1 MATLTYQQAK
11 VSGTA
16 VNLVAADAAG
26 DKVVPGSGALMVRN
40 ASAGS
45 ISVTL
50 DVPGNTKYGLAN
62 PDLVVA
68 VAAGA
73 TTLIGPLPGDLAG
86 SDGLVAFTYS
96 AVASVTVAAVSI

>member
-16 VNLVAADAAG
+16 VNLVAADVAG
-26 DKVVPGSGALMVRN
+26 DKVVPGGALMVRN

-45 ISVTL
+45 INVTL

-62 PDLVVA
+62 PDPVVA

>member
-11 VSGTA
+11 ASGTA
-16 VNLVAADAAG
+16 VNLVAAEAGG
-26 DKVVPGSGALMVRN
+26 DKVVPGGALMVRN

-45 ISVTL
+45 INVTL
-50 DVPGNTKYGLAN
+50 DVPGNTKYGLPN
-62 PDLVVA
+62 PDVVVA

-86 SDGLVAFTYS
+86 TDGLVAFTYS
-96 AVASVTVAAVSI
+96 AVATVTVAAVTI